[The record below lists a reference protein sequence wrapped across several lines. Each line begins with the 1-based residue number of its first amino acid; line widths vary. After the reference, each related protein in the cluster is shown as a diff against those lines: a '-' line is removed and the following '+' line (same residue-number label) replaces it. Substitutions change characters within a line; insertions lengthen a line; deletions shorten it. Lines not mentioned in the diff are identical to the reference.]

1 MRIRYNEIVSYAFA
15 GLVICCMHATQKI
28 QCCQTLQYLRHLA
41 FNDPKVI
48 GRFDREVDLPIKMIV
63 TEIIMLNKKVD
74 DWVLINTNTIAS
86 IRAVL
91 IRSANTLRINS

>member
-1 MRIRYNEIVSYAFA
+1 MMLKQIIQRIFKD
-15 GLVICCMHATQKI
+15 L
-28 QCCQTLQYLRHLA
+28 LA
-41 FNDPKVI
+41 NPAKAAHSQ
-48 GRFDREVDLPIKMIV
+48 PIRMIV

-91 IRSANTLRINS
+91 IRSANTLRINSQCLVMTTVTPLPATIII

>member
-1 MRIRYNEIVSYAFA
+1 MMLKQIIQRIF
-15 GLVICCMHATQKI
+15 K
-28 QCCQTLQYLRHLA
+28 
-41 FNDPKVI
+41 
-48 GRFDREVDLPIKMIV
+48 DLLENPAKAAHSQPIKMIA

-91 IRSANTLRINS
+91 IRSANTLRINSQCLVMPTVTPLPASVII

>member
-1 MRIRYNEIVSYAFA
+1 MLKQIIQRIF
-15 GLVICCMHATQKI
+15 K
-28 QCCQTLQYLRHLA
+28 
-41 FNDPKVI
+41 
-48 GRFDREVDLPIKMIV
+48 DLLPNPAKAAHSQPITMIV

-91 IRSANTLRINS
+91 IRSANTLRINSQCLVMTTVTPLPASVII